1 MVLCPNGA
9 QGDSPGQSEA
19 PPWVRCVKAHSRPEG
34 AESIGVETDA
44 RMFRPLR
51 AWANWSMAFPGPR
64 RTWRRRP
71 QGVASLCP
79 GLSHDTPSG
88 LWEDDPNRAGSFP
101 GLLFP
106 CTILLRVDSEHTK
119 LTFYVFSACMETVSY
134 Q

>member
-51 AWANWSMAFPGPR
+51 AWANW
-64 RTWRRRP
+64 
-71 QGVASLCP
+71 
-79 GLSHDTPSG
+79 
-88 LWEDDPNRAGSFP
+88 
-101 GLLFP
+101 
-106 CTILLRVDSEHTK
+106 
-119 LTFYVFSACMETVSY
+119 
-134 Q
+134 